1 MFTALRIPEY
11 EVDHVADAVASLP
24 VAFRTPLTLAII
36 KTFAARYQALWDAQ
50 REVLTALD
58 LTSSKGETYP
68 FALAPW
74 GAILGQPRRATW
86 TPEIWRR
93 VLLAA
98 VVARASTGS
107 RGDVLKVAQ
116 ALTPVGAAQPTVWS
130 GPLTVWVHAPG
141 ITDPIVQTALRALL
155 LQAIPDVADLEL
167 YFDGEDVLKFDT
179 AGLGFDSGLFA

>member
-1 MFTALRIPEY
+1 MSTALRIPEF

-24 VAFRTPLTLAII
+24 VAFRTPLILAIV
-36 KTFAARYQALWDAQ
+36 KTFAARFQVLWDAQ
-50 REVLTALD
+50 RQVLTALD
-58 LTSSKGETYP
+58 LTSATGETYP

-86 TPEIWRR
+86 TPAIWRK

-98 VVARASTGS
+98 VIARASSGS
-107 RGDVLKVAQ
+107 RGDVLRVVQ
-116 ALTPVGAAQPTVWS
+116 ALTPTGAAQPTVWS

-141 ITDPIVQTALRALL
+141 ITDPIVQIALRSLL
-155 LQAIPDVADLEL
+155 LLAIPDVADLEI
-167 YFDGEDVLKFDT
+167 YFDGEDALKFDT